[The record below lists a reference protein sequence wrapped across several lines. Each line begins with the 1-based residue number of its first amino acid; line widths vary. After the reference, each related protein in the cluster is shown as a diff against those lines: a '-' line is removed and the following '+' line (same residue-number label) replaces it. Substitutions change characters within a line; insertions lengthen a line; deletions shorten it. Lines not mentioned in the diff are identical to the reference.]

1 MADVALTTIE
11 DMQVGRWNLNLPLL
25 ALGTLLAL
33 VCLALGFWQSQR
45 MYSKQEQIAEIEGL
59 ARAEAVDVT
68 RLGANWRRFTPV
80 SATGFFVEEL
90 ALLLDNRIYSGR
102 AGYEVYN
109 YFAFARPTEAYDGIW
124 VNRGWREHSYPRAA
138 KTTAV
143 SAELARIEG
152 IADLPELWRWQE
164 PAASSLPLFVS
175 SVDLARFDALAG
187 VRTPPYALKLDAGQ
201 FGALARLRDNVFSV
215 SPERHLGYAVQW
227 FGLALVLI
235 LGMVAFHWRS

>member
-1 MADVALTTIE
+1 MADVALNTIE

-33 VCLALGFWQSQR
+33 TCLALGFWQSQR
-45 MYSKQEQIAEIEGL
+45 MHSKQEQIAEIESL
-59 ARAEAVDVT
+59 ASAEAVAVT
-68 RLGANWRRFTPV
+68 RLDADWRRFTPV
-80 SATGFFVEEL
+80 SATGYFVEEL
-90 ALLLDNRIYSGR
+90 VLLLDNRIYSGR

-124 VNRGWREHSYPRAA
+124 VNRGWREHSYPRVA
-138 KTTAV
+138 TTVPV
-143 SAELARIEG
+143 SADLASIEG

-187 VRTPPYALKLDAGQ
+187 VRTPPYALKLDAEQ
-201 FGALARLRDNVFSV
+201 VGALVRLRDNVFSV